1 MRAGVDGVGRPLY
14 AFVDQFSELARI
26 LPSFQAHPH
35 AVMRRRC
42 DAPMSEMLRDTGD
55 GVIAAPR
62 AIESRH
68 RGRRELTW
76 QPAAL
81 ARDERWTA
89 ISQSG
94 ATVLLTGLPASG
106 KSTIA
111 RALER
116 RLVDAG
122 QSAYVL
128 DGDNI
133 RHGLS
138 DDLGFSP
145 GDRAEHIRR
154 VGHVALLMADSG
166 TIALLSLISPLA
178 QHRAHLRTV
187 HDHADLPFVEVF
199 VDTPVDECERRDPKG
214 LYARARAGQIKD
226 FTGVDAPYEPPEDPE
241 LRVDTATTGV
251 KQAVAQIIEILRP
264 GQRPR
269 RRRPE

>member
-1 MRAGVDGVGRPLY
+1 MDDVALRLY
-14 AFVDQFSELARI
+14 AFVDQFSELAQI
-26 LPSFQAHPH
+26 LQPLQAHLHP
-35 AVMRRRC
+35 VTRRHS
-42 DAPMSEMLRDTGD
+42 DAPMSEMLRDTGA
-55 GVIAAPR
+55 GVIAASR
-62 AIESRH
+62 VIESR
-68 RGRRELTW
+68 RGGCRDLTW

-89 ISQSG
+89 IDQSG

-199 VDTPVDECERRDPKG
+199 VDTPVEECERRDPKG

-264 GQRPR
+264 GQRSGR
-269 RRRPE
+269 RGPE

>member
-1 MRAGVDGVGRPLY
+1 VDGVGRSLY

-26 LPSFQAHPH
+26 FPSFKAHPP
-35 AVMRRRC
+35 AVMWRRR

-68 RGRRELTW
+68 GGRRKLTW

-111 RALER
+111 
-116 RLVDAG
+116 
-122 QSAYVL
+122 
-128 DGDNI
+128 
-133 RHGLS
+133 
-138 DDLGFSP
+138 
-145 GDRAEHIRR
+145 
-154 VGHVALLMADSG
+154 
-166 TIALLSLISPLA
+166 LLSLISPLA
-178 QHRAHLRTV
+178 QPRAHLRTV

-199 VDTPVDECERRDPKG
+199 VDTAVDECERRDPKG

-264 GQRPR
+264 GQGSG
-269 RRRPE
+269 RRRPQ

>member
-1 MRAGVDGVGRPLY
+1 MSEALRETGAGVIP
-14 AFVDQFSELARI
+14 AARVI
-26 LPSFQAHPH
+26 ET
-35 AVMRRRC
+35 RRRG
-42 DAPMSEMLRDTGD
+42 LRD
-55 GVIAAPR
+55 V
-62 AIESRH
+62 
-68 RGRRELTW
+68 TW
-76 QPAAL
+76 QPPAL

-89 ISQSG
+89 IDQRG

-166 TIALLSLISPLA
+166 TIALLSLISPMA
-178 QHRAHLRTV
+178 AHRAHLRGV
-187 HDHADLPFVEVF
+187 HKHADLPFVEVF
-199 VDTPVDECERRDPKG
+199 VDTPVEECARRDPKG
-214 LYARARAGQIKD
+214 LYARARAGQITD
-226 FTGVDAPYEPPEDPE
+226 FTGVDAPYESPEHPE
-241 LRVDTATTGV
+241 LRVDTAITGV
-251 KQAVAQIIEILRP
+251 EQAVAQIIEILRP
-264 GQRPR
+264 AQGSRQR
-269 RRRPE
+269 RRQ